1 MKHLN
6 ALKNI
11 TKLMYGVDTS
21 RPRLTATKF
30 SVFGTKGLC
39 RQWKKK
45 NHKKSVIKNEKGI
58 PAHFHCIQTGIN
70 NVCFCLPHILLH
82 VSQLSKQS
90 QYQRRS
96 LCSMDAI
103 WWHAGILLADRGK
116 KLVLSLKT
124 TEKSIKTTICHI
136 HLATEGQHS
145 EQNKKSVL
153 ITALL

>member
-11 TKLMYGVDTS
+11 TKLMYRVDTS

-39 RQWKKK
+39 RQWKKT
-45 NHKKSVIKNEKGI
+45 HKKSVIKNEKGI

-70 NVCFCLPHILLH
+70 NVCFCLPHILLR

-103 WWHAGILLADRGK
+103 WWHAGILLPDRARNWFCP
-116 KLVLSLKT
+116 LRPLKNPLKQQSVT
-124 TEKSIKTTICHI
+124 YTWQQKVGILNKTKSQC
-136 HLATEGQHS
+136 
-145 EQNKKSVL
+145 
-153 ITALL
+153 